1 MPSMDHPA
9 PSRPASSTCSLWLFW
24 GLSVFILVTDL
35 LSKHWVFLAFA
46 KDPLHAF
53 ENFPWISKAVNK
65 GVAFSLGSDYP
76 LFIPIMTLVL
86 VPGIFVWFWWKL
98 RPQADWIVHL
108 CFGLIMGGAI
118 GNAYDRSLVL
128 FNLSPRFQSFVD
140 WNYGCPGVG
149 PGVRDF
155 IHVDLGFWPFHP
167 WPTFNI
173 ADSGLTI
180 GITILVL
187 HTLFVRPP
195 KTSKK

>member
-1 MPSMDHPA
+1 MDHPA
-9 PSRPASSTCSLWLFW
+9 PSRPSSSTRSLWLFW
-24 GLSVFILVTDL
+24 GLTVFILISDL
-35 LSKHWVFLAFA
+35 LSKHLIFQALAQNPT
-46 KDPLHAF
+46 KAF
-53 ENFPWISKAVNK
+53 TNLPWIMPAVNK

-76 LFIPIMTLVL
+76 LFIPVMTLVL

-128 FNLSPRFQSFVD
+128 FNLSSRFQGFVD
-140 WNYGCPGVG
+140 WNYGSPGVG

-155 IHVDLGFWPFHP
+155 LHFDLGFWPFHP

-173 ADSGLTI
+173 ADSGLTV

-195 KTSKK
+195 KSSGNR